1 MPDVRSQSF
10 LFVKASVL
18 FSTLR
23 TNADREPLD
32 FCRRLLRIGNGIENG
47 KAKPWRFADAR
58 DEWRQ
63 VIG

>member
-1 MPDVRSQSF
+1 MLDVRSQQL

-18 FSTLR
+18 FPTLR
-23 TNADREPLD
+23 ANANREPLD
-32 FCRRLLRIGNGIENG
+32 FCHRQLRIGNGIENG
-47 KAKPWRFADAR
+47 KAKTWRFVDAR